1 MSISESKAP
10 RIAIV
15 TDWMTSFGGETR
27 VLLAFHE
34 MFPDAPI
41 YTTVYNPKN
50 VPQFSKAKVITSF
63 IDRLPFT
70 KKKHQLFLGL
80 MPLAFESFDLSEYDI
95 VISSSHACSKGIITK
110 VDTLHIC
117 YCHTPM
123 RYAWDDCHRYINE
136 NAPLKKF
143 GGKWLASKL
152 MHKIRMWDRLAA
164 DRVDSFLANSKYIRK
179 RILKYYMRDSK
190 VIYPPIQTSNF
201 QISQD
206 KGNFY
211 LAGGRL
217 IENKRFDLI
226 VEAFND
232 LGYPLKIFGK
242 GPQMEALKAMAKPN
256 IEFLGFVTDEETA
269 ELYSKA
275 KAYIVPQLEDFGI
288 TTVEAMSAGTPVI
301 GLKDGGT
308 QEIVIDGVTGVLM
321 EEQSSLCLIQMVKKI
336 ESMKFDPNVIRQNA
350 LKFDVARFK
359 REIKN
364 FVTAEYENW
373 QERMKVSNI

>member
-1 MSISESKAP
+1 MTAFENKSPKV
-10 RIAIV
+10 AIV
-15 TDWMTSFGGETR
+15 TDWMTSHGGETR
-27 VLLAFHE
+27 VLFALHE
-34 MFPDAPI
+34 LFPEAPI
-41 YTTVYNPKN
+41 YTTVYNPEN
-50 VPQFSKAKVITSF
+50 VPQFKNAKVITSF
-63 IDRLPFT
+63 IHDLPFA
-70 KKKHQLFLGL
+70 KKKHQWFLGL

-136 NAPLKKF
+136 NAPFKNL
-143 GGKWLASKL
+143 GGKWFASRL

-164 DRVDSFLANSKYIRK
+164 DRVDSFIANSKYIRK
-179 RILKYYMRDSK
+179 RIQKYYQRDSK

-201 QISQD
+201 QIAEKKED
-206 KGNFY
+206 FY
-211 LAGGRL
+211 LAGGR
-217 IENKRFDLI
+217 IVENKRYDLI

-242 GPQMEALKAMAKPN
+242 GPYLDTLKAMAKPN
-256 IEFLGFVTDEETA
+256 IEFLGFTSDEENA
-269 ELYSKA
+269 LLYAQA

-301 GLKDGGT
+301 GLRDGGT
-308 QEIVIDGVTGVLM
+308 EEIVIDGITGVLM
-321 EEQSSLCLIQMVKKI
+321 DEQSSLCLIQMVKKI

-364 FVTAEYENW
+364 FVMSEFEDW
-373 QERMKVSNI
+373 KGRMNVSNT